1 MARRSTL
8 LPDIDTDIASLPD
21 GFVPGTVAPFVM
33 RYGTDFLVAM
43 QRAAQTHDA
52 ERPAEPETA

>member
-1 MARRSTL
+1 MARRFML
-8 LPDIDTDIASLPD
+8 LEDSATVSLPD

-43 QRAAQTHDA
+43 QRTALAHDA
-52 ERPAEPETA
+52 EQPSAEPEPA

>member
-8 LPDIDTDIASLPD
+8 LPETDSASLPD

-43 QRAAQTHDA
+43 QRAATVHDA
-52 ERPAEPETA
+52 VQTADAETA

>member
-8 LPDIDTDIASLPD
+8 LPDIDTDIVSLPD

-43 QRAAQTHDA
+43 QRAALAHDA
-52 ERPAEPETA
+52 GRPAEPETA